1 MKSARRGTS
10 ASNPRDFLRR
20 MITSLGKA
28 ASQEGETPDPA
39 TEMRAS
45 SSLPGVEE
53 LRALSAA
60 AATEQG
66 VAHRSRGI
74 GCQDSARCALHGGL
88 AVACVSD
95 GLGSKRS
102 SEVGSRLACEA
113 ACSLVGSK
121 AEFDALFGAADNEL
135 ARHVVSS
142 VQRAIVGAAGSSMT
156 SGADAPDGRDG
167 ADVRPELSEMGCTLL
182 LAAVCRG
189 RYLVCKLGDGAAF
202 LFTGAGASRLFGV
215 DRAEDEGSTR
225 TVLDANAASSLEVC
239 RGTVDPDGELGIV
252 LTTDGMRQF
261 AYFPSSSVVPA
272 EMYRLYDFLA
282 EKDVSARDEA
292 LASHLASVL
301 PQTIGDDLGCAVIM
315 SRATVHEAP
324 ALDLGWTCRC
334 GLRHDYNE
342 LTCPEC
348 GSDFLS
354 TYRIDRPTDYIGAI
368 VTINRELS
376 LCDDY
381 LVDYALTHY
390 REAGYGNKLE
400 AILAIRDGYA
410 ACAQDLLTGSPRV
423 DAESTHFSHPPQDP
437 SFCGPFFHAM
447 EQLVRASLFG
457 EDGGD
462 AARYVRAEDPDVVA
476 NAVASVHLARLYRET
491 LS

>member
-1 MKSARRGTS
+1 MKSEGRGTP
-10 ASNPRDFLRR
+10 ASGPRDFLRR
-20 MITSLGKA
+20 MITSFGKVA
-28 ASQEGETPDPA
+28 PQEGEIPDPA
-39 TEMRAS
+39 TETHAS
-45 SSLPGVEE
+45 SSLPDVEE
-53 LRALSAA
+53 LRALSVA

-66 VAHRSRGI
+66 
-74 GCQDSARCALHGGL
+74 RCALRGGL

-113 ACSLVGSK
+113 ACSLVGSE

-135 ARHVVSS
+135 ARRVVSS

-167 ADVRPELSEMGCTLL
+167 AGVRPELSEMGCTLL
-182 LAAVCRG
+182 LAAVCG
-189 RYLVCKLGDGAAF
+189 GSYLVCKLGDGAAF

-215 DRAEDEGSTR
+215 DRAEDEGSTK

-261 AYFPSSSVVPA
+261 AYYPSSSVVPA
-272 EMYRLYDFLA
+272 EMYRLYDALV
-282 EKDVSARDEA
+282 EKDVSARGEA

-301 PQTIGDDLGCAVIM
+301 SQTIGDDLGCAVIM

-354 TYRIDRPTDYIGAI
+354 TYRMDRPTDYIGAI
-368 VTINRELS
+368 VTINRALS

-381 LVDYALTHY
+381 LVDYALAHY

-410 ACAQDLLTGSPRV
+410 ACAHDLLAGSPGV
-423 DAESTHFSHPPQDP
+423 EAESTHFSHPPQDP

-447 EQLVRASLFG
+447 EQLVRAFLFG
-457 EDGGD
+457 EDGGG
-462 AARYVRAEDPDVVA
+462 ASRYVHSEEPEVVA
-476 NAVASVHLARLYRET
+476 TAVVSAHLARLHRET

>member
-1 MKSARRGTS
+1 MKSEGRGTS
-10 ASNPRDFLRR
+10 ASGPRDFLRR
-20 MITSLGKA
+20 MITSFGKVA
-28 ASQEGETPDPA
+28 PQEGEIPDSA
-39 TEMRAS
+39 TETHAS
-45 SSLPGVEE
+45 SSLPDVEE
-53 LRALSAA
+53 LRALSVA

-66 VAHRSRGI
+66 VTHRSRGI

-102 SEVGSRLACEA
+102 SEIGSRLACEA
-113 ACSLVGSK
+113 ACSLVGSE
-121 AEFDALFGAADNEL
+121 AEFDALFGAADEEL
-135 ARHVVSS
+135 GRRVVSS
-142 VQRAIVGAAGSSMT
+142 VQRAIAGATGPSMI

-167 ADVRPELSEMGCTLL
+167 AGMRPELSEMGCTLL
-182 LAAVCRG
+182 LAAVCEG

-215 DRAEDEGSTR
+215 DRAEDEGSTK

-239 RGTVDPDGELGIV
+239 RGTVDSDGELGIV

-272 EMYRLYDFLA
+272 EMYRLYDALV
-282 EKDVSARDEA
+282 EKDVSARGEA

-354 TYRIDRPTDYIGAI
+354 TYRMDRPTDYIGAI
-368 VTINRELS
+368 VAINRALS

-381 LVDYALTHY
+381 LVDYALAHY

-410 ACAQDLLTGSPRV
+410 ACAHDLLAGSPGV
-423 DAESTHFSHPPQDP
+423 EAESPHLSHPSQDP

-447 EQLVRASLFG
+447 ERLVHASLFG
-457 EDGGD
+457 EDGGN
-462 AARYVRAEDPDVVA
+462 ASHYVHAEDPGVVA
-476 NAVASVHLARLYRET
+476 AAVASAHLARLYRET
-491 LS
+491 VS